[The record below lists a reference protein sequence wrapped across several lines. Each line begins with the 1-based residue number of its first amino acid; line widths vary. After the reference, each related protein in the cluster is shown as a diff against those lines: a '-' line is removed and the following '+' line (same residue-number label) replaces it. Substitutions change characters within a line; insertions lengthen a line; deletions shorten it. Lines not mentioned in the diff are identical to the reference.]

1 MKYLSC
7 SNSGKPAPIC
17 QRVLTSIPTHHS
29 LARGLRLTA
38 AGNET
43 WRHHIRRQ
51 WRFLIKQTCY
61 HPTIQPSATLV
72 FAQRLNNVGPQEE
85 KENVYVNVYRSSTQ
99 ARSSLKLAR
108 CPSVG
113 AGWTVAH
120 LNGGI
125 FLGTKKK

>member
-17 QRVLTSIPTHHS
+17 QRVLTSIPTYHS

-43 WRHHIRRQ
+43 WHHHIRRQ
-51 WRFLIKQTCY
+51 WQFLIKQTCY
-61 HPTIQPSATLV
+61 HPTVQPSVSLV
-72 FAQRLNNVGPQEE
+72 FAQRHNNVGPQEE
-85 KENVYVNVYRSSTQ
+85 KESVCVNVYRSSTQ
-99 ARSSLKLAR
+99 AHSSLKLAR
-108 CPSVG
+108 RPSVG
-113 AGWTVAH
+113 DGRTVAH

-125 FLGTKKK
+125 FLDTKKK